1 MLEIRFPSAL
11 AMDQLALVADGLQ
24 PALGVP
30 VNKKVV
36 IDLTDLQRVSAFGIA
51 ALGAR
56 LIWLIRTRR
65 MPSGSTIRRPESN
78 RVGNDL
84 LRMGLYQLIQE
95 GSDKVYRGNN
105 PLSRPQELWLVDRQE
120 DLAEAIRRLIA
131 LLRLVLPASEENF
144 GKVAMMM
151 QALGDNVFMH
161 SAGSSAMLCAQAFP
175 KSGIVEFAVADTG
188 CGLKSS
194 LKPAPKDD
202 AQALQQALSGSAAG
216 SEKVS
221 SLAALAATAKL
232 NKGEMAV
239 ISGTATWA
247 YRAGATQSGSCKSF
261 PGTVVGLRLPLFYDP
276 EAEPAEPEAKGANK
290 GAKK

>member
-11 AMDQLALVADGLQ
+11 AMDQLALVADGLH
-24 PALGVP
+24 PTLGVP

-36 IDLTDLQRVSAFGIA
+36 IDLTDLQRVSAFGLA

-105 PLSRPQELWLVDRQE
+105 PLSRPQELWLVDREE
-120 DLAEAIRRLIA
+120 DLDEAIRRLMA
-131 LLRLVLPASEENF
+131 LLRLVLPASQENF
-144 GKVAMMM
+144 DKVSFMMR
-151 QALGDNVFMH
+151 ALGQNVFTH
-161 SAGSSAMLCAQAFP
+161 SGGSSAMLCAQAFP
-175 KSGIVEFAVADTG
+175 KSGIVEFAVGDTG

-194 LKPAPKDD
+194 LRPAPKDD
-202 AQALQQALSGSAAG
+202 AQALQQALSGAG
-216 SEKVS
+216 GGAKVA
-221 SLAALAATAKL
+221 SLATLAATAKL

-239 ISGTATWA
+239 LSGTATWA
-247 YRAGATQSGSCKSF
+247 YRAGAAQSGSCKSF

-276 EAEPAEPEAKGANK
+276 EAEAAEPEAKGA
-290 GAKK
+290 KK